1 MVWVQT
7 ELIPFLNLVYNVV
20 TGHDAKKH
28 EDWESDIARAEKRIN
43 TIVGH
48 NIETLSP
55 HETDKKPAQL

>member
-1 MVWVQT
+1 MSQFLDMAWVQT
-7 ELIPFLNLVYNVV
+7 ELIPFLNLVYNVA

-48 NIETLSP
+48 NVEL
-55 HETDKKPAQL
+55 